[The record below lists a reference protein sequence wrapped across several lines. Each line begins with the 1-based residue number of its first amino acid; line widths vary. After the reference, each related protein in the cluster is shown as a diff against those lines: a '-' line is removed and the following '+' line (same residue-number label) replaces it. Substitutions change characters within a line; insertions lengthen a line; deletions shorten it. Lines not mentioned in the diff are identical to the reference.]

1 LPQSAFLFSIAGL
14 SVTLVGFSG
23 LISALARDG
32 QRTPLLTYRLRQIPE
47 MALASA
53 LITLISLPLADS
65 IGAPAIAIR
74 VASALAFAFTA
85 THIAFL
91 IVRTRAQAIRVGGG
105 TWVFGGLVDTS
116 LLVSAIVSVV
126 TGQTAAYEWMLVF
139 LVARPAVAFVLAL
152 NDVMARG

>member
-1 LPQSAFLFSIAGL
+1 MPQSAFLFSIAGL

-23 LISALARDG
+23 LISALARDA

-65 IGAPAIAIR
+65 IGVPAIAIR
-74 VASALAFAFTA
+74 VGSALALAFTA
-85 THIAFL
+85 AHIVFL
-91 IVRTRAQAIRVGGG
+91 FARARARAIPLGGS
-105 TWVFGGLVDTS
+105 TWVFAGLVDAS
-116 LLVSAIVSVV
+116 LLVSAIISVV